1 MSTVDL
7 STNICALI
15 FICYQYR
22 NSGQLS
28 IKVLS
33 ITLPHMS
40 IGARVIRAVA
50 LQQIDY
56 APHGKASAQRHDES
70 LQGSNGRSKKLHKS
84 SISPG
89 GKAPAMKKAAISG
102 GS

>member
-1 MSTVDL
+1 
-7 STNICALI
+7 
-15 FICYQYR
+15 
-22 NSGQLS
+22 
-28 IKVLS
+28 
-33 ITLPHMS
+33 MS
-40 IGARVIRAVA
+40 IGRCVIRAIA
-50 LQQIDY
+50 LQQIDH

-102 GS
+102 GSYESSGHRDQRLYKGIRVVEVVIVEDVLVLA

>member
-1 MSTVDL
+1 
-7 STNICALI
+7 
-15 FICYQYR
+15 
-22 NSGQLS
+22 
-28 IKVLS
+28 
-33 ITLPHMS
+33 MS
-40 IGARVIRAVA
+40 IGRCVIRAVA
-50 LQQIDY
+50 LQQIDH

-89 GKAPAMKKAAISG
+89 GNAPAMKKAAISG